1 MSETL
6 NIYATAVALGGAG
19 VLLRGPSGA
28 GKSDLAL
35 RLIDAGGLLI
45 ADNRVDLTV
54 TEGRLLASP
63 PASIAGLLEVRG
75 LGILRFPW
83 TARTPI
89 ALVVDLARP
98 EAIERLP
105 SPTTTLLLSVRLP
118 SMRLDPWPASAVMKL
133 RLAVNQALLDK

>member
-45 ADNRVDLTV
+45 ADDRVDLTV

>member
-45 ADNRVDLTV
+45 ADDRVDLTV
-54 TEGRLLASP
+54 TEGKLLASP

-75 LGILRFPW
+75 LGILQFPW